1 MPPLSQKH
9 VSIVWKTPRNILPLC
24 GKIIKTSF
32 HCVENPLKHAS
43 IVWKTLFFHPHPTP
57 SHQSHPSHPFPLL
70 CSLWLILLA
79 LPAQAE
85 VSDPAGLF
93 AEATAAYDAG
103 DFQTA
108 AHDFAALAA
117 DGQDLPA
124 VRYNLANAL
133 YRTGQTGPAILHYL
147 RARRDAPRD
156 PDIRANLELAAR
168 SASVPLPAPGTLENA
183 LAAFAP
189 AEWKTLA
196 VAAAWL
202 LLLLLA
208 VHLVRPRWT
217 PYLRTPALAVAALLL
232 LALLRLGWMAW
243 TDART
248 PLCVL
253 LTPAQTLSAPL
264 DNATPL
270 AALPEGL
277 PLRRLATHGHWAQIQ
292 TPDNQIGWI
301 PAASLRPVSA
311 PVSTN

>member
-1 MPPLSQKH
+1 MPPVPKKH
-9 VSIVWKTPRNILPLC
+9 VSM
-24 GKIIKTSF
+24 
-32 HCVENPLKHAS
+32 
-43 IVWKTLFFHPHPTP
+43 VWKTLFFHPHSTP
-57 SHQSHPSHPFPLL
+57 SHPSHSSHQSHPSHPFPLL
-70 CSLWLILLA
+70 RPLRSLWLTLLA
-79 LPAQAE
+79 LLLPLHALAE
-85 VSDPAGLF
+85 ISDPAGLF

-117 DGQDLPA
+117 GGQDLPT
-124 VRYNLANAL
+124 VRYNLANSL

-168 SASVPLPAPGTLENA
+168 SASVPLPAPSALENA
-183 LAAFAP
+183 LATFAP

-208 VHLVRPRWT
+208 LHLVRPAWT
-217 PYLRTPALAVAALLL
+217 AYLRTPTLAIAAVLL
-232 LALLRLGWMAW
+232 LALARLGWIAW

-301 PAASLRPVSA
+301 PAADLRPVADPVPA
-311 PVSTN
+311 P